1 MASCGKLGCKWCAK
15 GECYGPGGG
24 KGKGGVIQTQF
35 NKKGGGGGGDGGLGG
50 NDNVMN
56 MLAAFMAAKG
66 AAKGGGDGGKG
77 KGGGGPCGKPGCK
90 WCAQGECWGSGG
102 GGGGKGKGGGGDI
115 NEVAKNVM
123 PCDPS
128 EVDVFIAMH
137 QVEPNAESKL
147 RGLDPR
153 LQRVVISQGSL
164 AEARSQTGMLIMRCA
179 RVSKVSPGDWVCP
192 ACNDLQFSRNA
203 ACRQCQTPKPL

>member
-1 MASCGKLGCKWCAK
+1 MPSCGKLGCKWCAK

-24 KGKGGVIQTQF
+24 KGGVKQTQF
-35 NKKGGGGGGDGGLGG
+35 NKKGGGGGFGGFGGDG
-50 NDNVMN
+50 NYMA
-56 MLAAFMAAKG
+56 MLAALMAAKG
-66 AAKGGGDGGKG
+66 GGKG

-90 WCAQGECWGSGG
+90 WCAMGECWGSG
-102 GGGGKGKGGGGDI
+102 GGGGKGKGGGGNID
-115 NEVAKNVM
+115 EVAKGIM

-128 EVDVFIAMH
+128 EVDVFLAMH

-153 LQRVVISQGSL
+153 LQRVVIAQGSM

-179 RVSKVSPGDWVCP
+179 RASKVSPGDWICP
-192 ACNDLQFSRNA
+192 ACNDLQYSRNT
-203 ACRQCQTPKPL
+203 ACRQCSSPKPW